1 MTMATPKRAKPKK
14 MREPFAD
21 APARYAAML
30 RGLRRFA
37 AARVK
42 LLEKEMAALERS
54 ARSGAATYL
63 HRAVKELRR
72 LEAEL
77 RRLEK
82 KVAPAAARA
91 KKPVMKKP
99 VAIRAVPG
107 EAAA

>member
-1 MTMATPKRAKPKK
+1 MATPKRAKPKK
-14 MREPFAD
+14 VREPLAGP
-21 APARYAAML
+21 AARYAAL
-30 RGLRRFA
+30 VRGVRRFA

-42 LLEKEMAALERS
+42 LLEKEMAMLERS

-63 HRAVKELRR
+63 RRAVKEVRR

-82 KVAPAAARA
+82 RIAPVAPKRV
-91 KKPVMKKP
+91 KRTGEKKP
-99 VAIRAVPG
+99 VAIRAVPN